1 MTKKI
6 PLNQELRISM
16 KEYLADKTLK
26 AEFQKL
32 VDDIIDFSER
42 VYQRVTP
49 ENFEQ
54 KIETIGLN
62 SNWFNYSAKVTAK
75 VNSNAL
81 TVRASN
87 LSFSN
92 FEDWASRRLAGSQEP
107 LDTTQLHF
115 NSVSL
120 YFKSPRFVPLRLGDE
135 VFALT
140 DAEIAEYKKLVTKH
154 HKNIIK
160 TLEAVRT
167 AYVLIGTTRNFED
180 LFHVWDKS
188 EKLFNQIYQER
199 KAELANGGKKNLP
212 SVNFQSLNSDLKL

>member
-32 VDDIIDFSER
+32 VDDVINFSER

-92 FEDWASRRLAGSQEP
+92 FEDWASRRLAGSQVP

-115 NSVSL
+115 NSVNL
-120 YFKSPRFVPLRLGDE
+120 YFNSPRFVPLRLGDE

-167 AYVLIGTTRNFED
+167 AYVLINTTRNFED

-188 EKLFNQIYQER
+188 EKLFARIYQER
-199 KAELANGGKKNLP
+199 KAELTDGGKKNLP